1 MMQYLQ
7 RYNEWLNSEFI
18 DSTTKE
24 ELLQIKDNEA
34 EIKERFFCDLEFGT
48 GGLRGIIG
56 AGTNRMNI
64 YTVRNAT
71 QGIANYIKKF
81 GQEAMDSG
89 VAIAYDSRHF
99 SKEFA
104 EAAALIF
111 NGNGIKSYIFD
122 ELTPTPMLSYAVR
135 DLQAIAGI
143 VITAS
148 HNPPEYNGYKVYW
161 ADGGQVVPEVA
172 NAIIEEA
179 KKIQN
184 FDQVKTISRKEAEQT
199 GLFNIISP
207 DLVTR
212 FVENVKKQSLIDDS
226 FRKYVTDLKVIY
238 TPLHGTGN
246 IPVRRVLREL
256 GFTDVK
262 VVVEQELPDS
272 KFSTVKSPNPED
284 KDAFGLAI
292 DLAKQEKPDLI
303 LGTDPDCDRIG
314 VLEQI
319 GDGEFMVLTGNQ
331 VGVLLS
337 EYILARRSELNQL
350 PANGVIIK
358 TIVTTDMVNEIA
370 ADYRIKVLDTLTGF
384 KFIGEKMREFEKTG
398 EYQFL
403 LGFEESY
410 GYLIGT
416 HARDKDA
423 VVAAALICEMAA
435 YYKSKGCT
443 LYEQLLSLMDK
454 YGYYIEDLKSIR
466 LEGLVGQEKI
476 KQIMKD
482 LRSLKPEWVG
492 LNQVVM
498 IEDYLARERYDLITG
513 KTTPL
518 DLPKSNVLKFFFA
531 DKSSFAIRPSG
542 TEPKI
547 KIYLSVVGET
557 MVDGKEKV
565 QKLKDD
571 VVNLLNC

>member
-1 MMQYLQ
+1 MQYLQ

-435 YYKSKGCT
+435 YYKSKGRT

>member
-1 MMQYLQ
+1 MQYLQ